1 MRKGYPVSDYIA
13 SNIRTVTGVAVG
25 QVLAWLAVRYG
36 IVIDAQSTAAAILAA
51 GAVTSAAWYAL
62 VRQLEKRWPI
72 FGWLLGL
79 AKAPSYPGAID
90 TTGRPASGGVVA
102 GGPFAGWPVGLPVS
116 VGPMPPMH
124 VDDWVGQELRRLA
137 APASHDEDSRG
148 RAARQIRH
156 LIDGRED
163 V

>member
-1 MRKGYPVSDYIA
+1 MSDYIA

-116 VGPMPPMH
+116 VGPMPPSTSTTGWGRSCGVSLLRPLTTRTAGVGRH
-124 VDDWVGQELRRLA
+124 VRSDT
-137 APASHDEDSRG
+137 
-148 RAARQIRH
+148 
-156 LIDGRED
+156 
-163 V
+163 